1 MLDSER
7 SYGNADDVDQ
17 TAAFHHLRGALRAN
31 AAFSATGGLVALV
44 GFAPIDGVLGTGNRP
59 LVATAGAGLL
69 VFAASVLA
77 VAALVPRRVLRG
89 TLAISIADLTWVAA
103 TAVVFLAAD
112 LDRAAAPILGGVAL
126 IVAGFA
132 IAQLR
137 LRIAASR
144 MTDLDSP
151 VPERVHVERRLA
163 APATDVWPLLTD
175 HDLYGR
181 LAPNLS
187 RVEVLGGEGVGM
199 QRRCYDTLGRG
210 WNETCTLWDEG
221 RQFAVDVDTSDY
233 PYPLQAMRGRWAV
246 EPEGDRSRV
255 TMDFELVPR
264 PGVLGGVFVATMLL
278 AFKPVVRRILRGW
291 ERELTVAHAAA

>member
-1 MLDSER
+1 MVI
-7 SYGNADDVDQ
+7 DVDP

-59 LVATAGAGLL
+59 LVAAAGAGLL
-69 VFAASVLA
+69 VFAAFVLA

-89 TLAISIADLTWVAA
+89 TLAISIADLSWVAA
-103 TAVVFLAAD
+103 TAVVFVAAD
-112 LDRAAAPILGGVAL
+112 LDWAAAPILGGVAL
-126 IVAGFA
+126 VVAGFA
-132 IAQLR
+132 VAQLR
-137 LRIAASR
+137 LRVAASR

-151 VPERVHVERRLA
+151 VPERIHVERRLA
-163 APATDVWPLLTD
+163 APASDVWPLLTD

-187 RVEVLGGEGVGM
+187 RVEVLGGEGTGM
-199 QRRCYDTLGRG
+199 RRRCYDTLGRG

-233 PYPLQAMRGRWAV
+233 PYPIQTMRGRWAV
-246 EPEGDRSRV
+246 EPDGDRSTV
-255 TMDFELVPR
+255 SMDFELVPR
-264 PGVLGGVFVATMLL
+264 PGVLGGVFVATMLV
-278 AFKPVVRRILRGW
+278 AFKPVVGRILRGW
-291 ERELTVAHAAA
+291 ERELTAAHAAA